1 MCAIVGIMGENISED
16 LKKMLISLKHRGPDY
31 SGTWIN
37 NQLIIDDIAGMNPPK
52 GNFGMGHNLLS
63 IVGCHES
70 QPIVSEEMV
79 LVCNGEIYN
88 YPEIKKSLLNSKNQK
103 FITDSDCEI
112 IINLNQHY
120 QNELKDDLNQ
130 SNNFKSFCKK
140 TAKSANSNNYN
151 YNISN
156 DKGSNK
162 KMAKNHIKKLT
173 FIESLKKTMRM
184 MDGDYAFALWD
195 GQNLALARDPVGVKP
210 LYYGEI
216 KDNINA
222 FASERKA
229 LWGLGIEEVHALK
242 PGHILF
248 NNKLILAESLFES
261 HDNNS
266 ETPNH
271 RVETTYKSIE
281 SLQTQ
286 LKIVLENSIKKRI
299 RGLEKIGLIFSGG
312 VDSTIIA
319 SFLKKEDIETIL
331 YTVGTKNSSDF
342 QFAKKAADNLDL
354 ELKILEVN
362 EKTVMNSLEPVLEAI
377 EEFNIMKIGVAMPLY
392 LASKMAS
399 DDKLKVVLSGQGAD
413 ELFGGY
419 YRYLMEYSKHGK
431 NTQNILMEDMK
442 NIYHVNLQRDDAVTM
457 AHGVELR
464 VPFLDKEVIKTA
476 FEIPIAYKIKSEDD
490 PLRKHILRQVAQ
502 DMGVPEFIAF
512 RPKKAA
518 QYGSGIHKILIK
530 KVLPYFDQESFMKD
544 LRGF

>member
-31 SGTWIN
+31 SGIWIN
-37 NQLIIDDIAGMNPPK
+37 NQLIMDDIVSMNLPN
-52 GNFGMGHNLLS
+52 GYFGMGHNLLS

-70 QPIVSEEMV
+70 QPIVNEEMV

-88 YPEIKKSLLNSKNQK
+88 YPEIKKSFLNSKHQK

-120 QNELKDDLNQ
+120 QNELKEDLIQ
-130 SNNFKSFCKK
+130 SNNFKSFCKE
-140 TAKSANSNNYN
+140 TAKSSNSN
-151 YNISN
+151 S
-156 DKGSNK
+156 SNK
-162 KMAKNHIKKLT
+162 KVVENHDKKHI

-216 KDNINA
+216 KGKISA

-248 NNKLILAESLFES
+248 NDKLIQAESLFES
-261 HDNNS
+261 QNINKNS
-266 ETPNH
+266 ETPNYK
-271 RVETTYKSIE
+271 VETTYKSIE
-281 SLQTQ
+281 SLQIQ
-286 LKIVLENSIKKRI
+286 LKIALENSIKKRI

-319 SFLKKEDIETIL
+319 SFLKKEEIETTL

-342 QFAKKAADNLDL
+342 QFAKKAADILDL
-354 ELKILEVN
+354 ELKKLEVN
-362 EKTVMNSLEPVLEAI
+362 EEIVQNSLEPVLEAI

-419 YRYLMEYSKHGK
+419 HRYLMDYSKHGK
-431 NTQNILMEDMK
+431 NTQNILIEDMK
-442 NIYHVNLQRDDAVTM
+442 NIYHVNLQRDDAATM
-457 AHGVELR
+457 AHGIELR

-476 FEIPIAYKIKSEDD
+476 FEIPLSYKIKSEDD

-502 DMGVPEFIAF
+502 DIGVPEFIAL

-530 KVLPYFDQESFMKD
+530 KVLPYFDHESFMKD
-544 LRGF
+544 LCGF

>member
-31 SGTWIN
+31 SGIWIN
-37 NQLIIDDIAGMNPPK
+37 NQLIMDDIVSMNLPN
-52 GNFGMGHNLLS
+52 GYFGMGHNLLS

-70 QPIVSEEMV
+70 QPIVNEEMV

-88 YPEIKKSLLNSKNQK
+88 YPEIKKSFLNSKHQK

-120 QNELKDDLNQ
+120 QNELKEDLIQ
-130 SNNFKSFCKK
+130 SNNFKSFCKE
-140 TAKSANSNNYN
+140 TAKSSNSN
-151 YNISN
+151 S
-156 DKGSNK
+156 SNK
-162 KMAKNHIKKLT
+162 KVVENHDKKHI

-216 KDNINA
+216 KGKISA

-248 NNKLILAESLFES
+248 NDKLIQAESLFES
-261 HDNNS
+261 QNINKNS
-266 ETPNH
+266 ETPNYK
-271 RVETTYKSIE
+271 VETSYKSIE
-281 SLQTQ
+281 SLQIQ
-286 LKIVLENSIKKRI
+286 LKIALENSIKKRI

-319 SFLKKEDIETIL
+319 SFLKKEEIETTL
-331 YTVGTKNSSDF
+331 YTVGTKKSSDF
-342 QFAKKAADNLDL
+342 QFAKKAADILDL

-419 YRYLMEYSKHGK
+419 HRYLMDYSKHGK

-502 DMGVPEFIAF
+502 DIGVPEFIAL

-530 KVLPYFDQESFMKD
+530 KVLPYFDQETFMKD

>member
-37 NQLIIDDIAGMNPPK
+37 NQLIIDDIAAMNPPK

-70 QPIVSEEMV
+70 QPIVNEEMV

-103 FITDSDCEI
+103 FSTDSDCEI

-173 FIESLKKTMRM
+173 FIESLKKTMRV

-216 KDNINA
+216 KDKINA

-266 ETPNH
+266 ETPNY

-281 SLQTQ
+281 SLQSQ

-319 SFLKKEDIETIL
+319 SFLKKEDIETTL
-331 YTVGTKNSSDF
+331 YTGGTK
-342 QFAKKAADNLDL
+342 K
-354 ELKILEVN
+354 
-362 EKTVMNSLEPVLEAI
+362 
-377 EEFNIMKIGVAMPLY
+377 
-392 LASKMAS
+392 
-399 DDKLKVVLSGQGAD
+399 
-413 ELFGGY
+413 
-419 YRYLMEYSKHGK
+419 
-431 NTQNILMEDMK
+431 
-442 NIYHVNLQRDDAVTM
+442 
-457 AHGVELR
+457 
-464 VPFLDKEVIKTA
+464 
-476 FEIPIAYKIKSEDD
+476 PIRFSIRQKSC
-490 PLRKHILRQVAQ
+490 
-502 DMGVPEFIAF
+502 
-512 RPKKAA
+512 
-518 QYGSGIHKILIK
+518 
-530 KVLPYFDQESFMKD
+530 
-544 LRGF
+544 